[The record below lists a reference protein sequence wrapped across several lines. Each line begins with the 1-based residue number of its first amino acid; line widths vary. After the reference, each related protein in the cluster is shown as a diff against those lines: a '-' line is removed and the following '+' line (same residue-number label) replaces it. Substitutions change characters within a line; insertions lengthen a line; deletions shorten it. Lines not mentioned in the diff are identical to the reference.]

1 MARAGMKRIL
11 FVCLGNICRSPAAE
25 GVFRAKARERGI
37 NLYADSAGT
46 GGWHVGDP
54 AHRGTQAVL
63 RRNGI
68 TYNGRARQ
76 VQPAELHR
84 YDYVIAMDADNVS
97 DLRRMDR
104 RGALDGKLH
113 QLLAFAPDGYPRD
126 VPDPYYNGKFDAVYE
141 LVDAGVAG
149 LLDTIRAEHNLP

>member
-1 MARAGMKRIL
+1 MIRVL
-11 FVCLGNICRSPAAE
+11 FVCLGNICRSPMAE
-25 GVFRAKARERGI
+25 AVFQQRVNEAGLAGQFEI
-37 NLYADSAGT
+37 DSAGT

-104 RGALDGKLH
+104 SGVLDGKLH